1 MADES
6 ERESLPQRGVGL
18 DGGLDGGGGGSGVTS
33 TKRNKTKSC
42 RSLPSK
48 KRQIRRGRLTTDR
61 LAGDCDCASVG

>member
-18 DGGLDGGGGGSGVTS
+18 DGGGLDGGGSGVRS

>member
-6 ERESLPQRGVGL
+6 ERESLPQRGV
-18 DGGLDGGGGGSGVTS
+18 GLDGGGGGSGVTS